1 MFYENYKA
9 IKGSHKNMENGDLSK
24 LKIDKSK
31 VVFRPRKRRKLIYW
45 TLGVIAILILGWL
58 YAKGV
63 FTPSV
68 QVQVATV
75 SQFYPS
81 QAFTMLNAS
90 GYVVAQRKS
99 ALASKVT
106 GRLIWLGVEEG
117 STVKKDQVVARL
129 ENQDVSAA
137 RDQAA
142 ANVNVA
148 RFNLDQARA
157 ELRDATLSF
166 NRNKELLSRGV
177 VAQQAFDDA
186 VARYDKAVAAV
197 ASAEA
202 SLKANNAAL
211 EGAAALLEYTLI
223 RAPFDAVVLTK
234 DADVGDIVTPLG
246 AAANAKAAVVTIADM
261 SSLEVEADVSESNLS
276 RVRLRQ
282 PCEIQLDALP
292 DQRFRGEIHMIV
304 PTADRSKAT
313 VMVKVRFIDKN
324 SRILPEMSAKVAF
337 LSRLVKAEEEKP
349 RTALHQTALVN
360 RKDRKA
366 VFVVKEDRVVE
377 TSVNLGS
384 PMGDMVEVLGG
395 VKVGDRVVLNP
406 SDRLKNGSKIKI
418 EEK

>member
-1 MFYENYKA
+1 
-9 IKGSHKNMENGDLSK
+9 MENGDLSK
-24 LKIDKSK
+24 LRIDKSK
-31 VVFRPRKRRKLIYW
+31 VVIRPRRRKKLIYW
-45 TLGVIAILILGWL
+45 TLAVIAIVILGLL

-81 QAFTMLNAS
+81 QAFTLLNAS

-106 GRLIWLGVEEG
+106 GRLVWLGVEEG
-117 STVKKDQVVARL
+117 SHVKKDQVVARL
-129 ENQDVSAA
+129 ENQDVNAA
-137 RDQAA
+137 KDQAA

-148 RFNLDQARA
+148 RFNLEQAQA

-166 NRNKELLSRGV
+166 NRNKELLARGV
-177 VAQQAFDDA
+177 VAKQAYDDA
-186 VARYDKAVAAV
+186 EARYDKAVAAV

-202 SLKANNAAL
+202 AVKANTAAL
-211 EGAAALLEYTLI
+211 EGATALLEYTLI

-261 SSLEVEADVSESNLS
+261 SSLEVEADVSESNLNQIK
-276 RVRLRQ
+276 LDQ

-292 DQRFRGEIHMIV
+292 DRRFLGEVHMIV

-313 VMVKVRFIDKN
+313 VMVKVRFVDKD

-337 LSRLVKAEEEKP
+337 LARLAKP
-349 RTALHQTALVN
+349 DEQKSRTAVHQTALLN
-360 RKDRKA
+360 RKDGKV
-366 VFVVKEDRVVE
+366 VFVVKGDRAVE

-406 SDRLKNGSKIKI
+406 PDGLKNGSKIKI

>member
-1 MFYENYKA
+1 MTGE
-9 IKGSHKNMENGDLSK
+9 DLLK

-31 VVFRPRKRRKLIYW
+31 VAIGPRKKRKLVYW
-45 TLGVIAILILGWL
+45 ALVIFSILVLGFL
-58 YAKGV
+58 YVRGV
-63 FTPSV
+63 FTPAI

-75 SQFYPS
+75 TQIYPS
-81 QAFTMLNAS
+81 QSFTMLNAS

-117 STVKKDQVVARL
+117 SPVKKDQVVARL
-129 ENQDVSAA
+129 ESQDVSATK
-137 RDQAA
+137 DQAA
-142 ANVNVA
+142 ANVSVA
-148 RFNLDQARA
+148 RSNIEQAQA

-177 VAQQAFDDA
+177 VARQAYDDA
-186 VARYDKAVAAV
+186 LARYEKAVAAV

-202 SLKANNAAL
+202 ALKANTAAL
-211 EGAAALLEYTLI
+211 EGATALLEYTLI

-246 AAANAKAAVVTIADM
+246 AAANAKAAVVTVADM
-261 SSLEVEADVSESNLS
+261 NSLEVEADVSESNLS
-276 RVRLRQ
+276 QIRLGQ

-292 DQRFRGEIHMIV
+292 EQRFRGTIHMIV

-313 VMVKVRFIDKN
+313 VMVKVRFIDKD

-337 LSRLVKAEEEKP
+337 LSRPVTGEEKKP
-349 RTALHQTALVN
+349 RTALNQTALVN
-360 RKDRKA
+360 RKGGKV
-366 VFVVKEDRVVE
+366 VFLVKGNRGVE
-377 TSVNLGS
+377 TPVSLGG
-384 PMGDMVEVLGG
+384 PMGDMVEVLEG
-395 VKVGDRVVLNP
+395 VKVGDQVVLNP
-406 SDRLKNGSKIKI
+406 SDRLKNGLKIKI

>member
-1 MFYENYKA
+1 MANE
-9 IKGSHKNMENGDLSK
+9 DLLK

-31 VVFRPRKRRKLIYW
+31 VVFRPRKRKKFIYW
-45 TLGVIAILILGWL
+45 ALAVITLIILGLL
-58 YAKGV
+58 YAKGT
-63 FTPSV
+63 FTRAMG
-68 QVQVATV
+68 VQVATITKV
-75 SQFYPS
+75 YPS
-81 QAFTMLNAS
+81 QAFTLLNAS

-117 STVKKDQVVARL
+117 SLVKKDQVVARL
-129 ENQDVSAA
+129 DNQDVNASKN
-137 RDQAA
+137 QAA

-148 RFNLDQARA
+148 RFNLEQAQA

-166 NRNKELLSRGV
+166 NRNKELLSRRV
-177 VAQQAFDDA
+177 VAQQAYDNA
-186 VARYDKAVAAV
+186 LARYEKTVAAV
-197 ASAEA
+197 AAAEA
-202 SLKANNAAL
+202 ALKASTAAL

-246 AAANAKAAVVTIADM
+246 AAANAKASVITIADM

-276 RVRLRQ
+276 QVRPGQ
-282 PCEIQLDALP
+282 PCEIRLDALP
-292 DQRFRGEIHMIV
+292 ELRFRGEIHMVV

-313 VMVKVRFIDKN
+313 VMVKVRFTDKD

-337 LSRLVKAEEEKP
+337 LSRSVKAEEEKP

-360 RKDRKA
+360 RKDKK
-366 VFVVKEDRVVE
+366 VIFLVKGGRAVE
-377 TSVNLGS
+377 TPVSLGS
-384 PMGDMVEVLGG
+384 PMGDMVEVLEG
-395 VKVGDRVVLNP
+395 VEVGDQVVLNP
-406 SDRLKNGSKIKI
+406 SARLRNGLKIKI

>member
-1 MFYENYKA
+1 MATE
-9 IKGSHKNMENGDLSK
+9 DLLK

-31 VVFRPRKRRKLIYW
+31 VVFLPRKRKKFIYW
-45 TLGVIAILILGWL
+45 TLAVITLIILGLL
-58 YAKGV
+58 YARGT
-63 FTPSV
+63 FTPAMG
-68 QVQVATV
+68 VQVATITQV
-75 SQFYPS
+75 YPS
-81 QAFTMLNAS
+81 QAFTLLNAS

-117 STVKKDQVVARL
+117 SLVKKDQVVARL
-129 ENQDVSAA
+129 ENQDVLAS

-148 RFNLDQARA
+148 RFSLEQAQA

-166 NRNKELLSRGV
+166 NRNKELFYRGV
-177 VAQQAFDDA
+177 VAQQAYDNA
-186 VARYDKAVAAV
+186 LARYEKAVAAV
-197 ASAEA
+197 AAAEA
-202 SLKANNAAL
+202 ALKASNAAL
-211 EGAAALLEYTLI
+211 EGATALLEYTLI

-261 SSLEVEADVSESNLS
+261 SSLEVEADVSESNLGKIKPG
-276 RVRLRQ
+276 Q

-292 DQRFRGEIHMIV
+292 DIRFRGQIHMIV

-313 VMVKVRFIDKN
+313 VMVKVRFIDKD

-337 LSRLVKAEEEKP
+337 LSRSVKTEEEKP
-349 RTALHQTALVN
+349 RTALHQGALVN
-360 RKDRKA
+360 RKDRKV
-366 VFVVKEDRVVE
+366 VFLINGDRAIE
-377 TSVNLGS
+377 TPVSLGS
-384 PMGDMVEVLGG
+384 PMGDMVEVLEG
-395 VKVGDRVVLNP
+395 VKAGDRVVLNP
-406 SDRLKNGSKIKI
+406 PARLRNGLKIKT

>member
-1 MFYENYKA
+1 MGNE
-9 IKGSHKNMENGDLSK
+9 DLSK
-24 LKIDKSK
+24 LKIDKSR
-31 VVFRPRKRRKLIYW
+31 VVIGTRKKRKLIYW
-45 TLGVIAILILGWL
+45 VLLIVAVLVLGFL
-58 YAKGV
+58 YVKGV
-63 FTPSV
+63 FTSAI

-75 SQFYPS
+75 SQVYPS

-117 STVKKDQVVARL
+117 SFVRKDQVVARL
-129 ENQDVSAA
+129 ENQDVSASK
-137 RDQAA
+137 DQAS

-148 RFNLDQARA
+148 RFSLEQAQA
-157 ELRDATLSF
+157 ELRDATLSL

-177 VAQQAFDDA
+177 VARQTYDD
-186 VARYDKAVAAV
+186 VLARYDKAVAGV
-197 ASAEA
+197 AGAEA
-202 SLKANNAAL
+202 VLKANTAAL
-211 EGAAALLEYTLI
+211 GGATALLEYTLI

-234 DADVGDIVTPLG
+234 DADIGDIVTPLG

-261 SSLEVEADVSESNLS
+261 NSLEVEADVSESNLS
-276 RVRLRQ
+276 KIKPGQ

-292 DQRFRGEIHMIV
+292 DLRFRGEIHMIV

-313 VMVKVRFIDKN
+313 VMVKVRFIDKD

-337 LSRLVKAEEEKP
+337 LSRPVTGEEKKP
-349 RTALHQTALVN
+349 RVAFNQSAVIN
-360 RKDRKA
+360 RKNLKA
-366 VFVVKEDRVVE
+366 VFIVKGDRVVE
-377 TSVNLGS
+377 TPVSVGG
-384 PMGDMVEVLGG
+384 PMGDMVEVLQG

>member
-1 MFYENYKA
+1 VFYENYK
-9 IKGSHKNMENGDLSK
+9 ITEGSHKDMENGDLSK

-31 VVFRPRKRRKLIYW
+31 VVIRPRKMRKLIYW
-45 TLGVIAILILGWL
+45 TLGVIAILILGLL

-186 VARYDKAVAAV
+186 VARHDKAAAAV

-276 RVRLRQ
+276 RVKLSQ

-349 RTALHQTALVN
+349 RTALHQTALIN
-360 RKDRKA
+360 RKDRKV
-366 VFVVKEDRVVE
+366 VFVVKEDRAVE
-377 TSVNLGS
+377 TSVTLGS

-395 VKVGDRVVLNP
+395 VKAGDRVVLNP

>member
-1 MFYENYKA
+1 
-9 IKGSHKNMENGDLSK
+9 MENGDLSK

-31 VVFRPRKRRKLIYW
+31 VVIRPRKRRKLVYW
-45 TLGVIAILILGWL
+45 ILAVIAIMILVL
-58 YAKGV
+58 LFVEGV

-68 QVQVATV
+68 QVQAATV

-117 STVKKDQVVARL
+117 SPVKKGQVVARL

-142 ANVNVA
+142 ANVNAA
-148 RFNLDQARA
+148 RFTLEQAQA
-157 ELRDATLSF
+157 DLRIATLSF

-177 VAQQAFDDA
+177 VAQQAYDDA
-186 VARYDKAVAAV
+186 LARYERAAATVAA
-197 ASAEA
+197 AEA
-202 SLKANNAAL
+202 ALKANMAAL
-211 EGAAALLEYTLI
+211 EGATALLEYTLI

-246 AAANAKAAVVTIADM
+246 AAANAKAAVVTVADM
-261 SSLEVEADVSESNLS
+261 NSLEVEADVSESNLS
-276 RVRLRQ
+276 QIRLGQ
-282 PCEIQLDALP
+282 PCEIQLDAFP
-292 DQRFRGEIHMIV
+292 ERRFRGEIHMIV

-313 VMVKVRFIDKN
+313 VMVKVRFIDKD
-324 SRILPEMSAKVAF
+324 SRVLPEMSAKVAF
-337 LSRLVKAEEEKP
+337 LARLAKPDEQKP
-349 RTALHQTALVN
+349 RTALHQTALVD
-360 RKDRKA
+360 RKDRKVA
-366 VFVVKEDRVVE
+366 FVVREDRVVE
-377 TSVNLGS
+377 TPVNLGS
-384 PMGDMVEVLGG
+384 PMGDMVEVLEG
-395 VKVGDRVVLNP
+395 VKVGGRVVLNP
-406 SDRLKNGSKIKI
+406 PDRLKNGSKIKI

>member
-1 MFYENYKA
+1 MGNE
-9 IKGSHKNMENGDLSK
+9 DLLK

-31 VVFRPRKRRKLIYW
+31 VVFRPRKRKKIIYAMVV
-45 TLGVIAILILGWL
+45 VISIIILVLL
-58 YAKGV
+58 FAKGV

-75 SQFYPS
+75 TQVYPS
-81 QAFTMLNAS
+81 QAFTILNAS

-117 STVKKDQVVARL
+117 SRVKKDQVIARL
-129 ENQDVSAA
+129 ENQDVSATK
-137 RDQAA
+137 DQAA

-148 RFNLDQARA
+148 RFTLEQAQA

-177 VAQQAFDDA
+177 VARQAYDSA
-186 VARYDKAVAAV
+186 LARYEKASAAVAA
-197 ASAEA
+197 AEA
-202 SLKANNAAL
+202 AVKASTAAL
-211 EGAAALLEYTLI
+211 EGAEVLLEYTLI

-246 AAANAKAAVVTIADM
+246 AAANAKASVITIADM

-276 RVRLRQ
+276 QIQPGQ

-292 DQRFRGEIHMIV
+292 DLRFRSEIHMIV

-313 VMVKVRFIDKN
+313 VMVKVRFIDKD

-337 LSRLVKAEEEKP
+337 LSRPVTGEEKKP
-349 RTALHQTALVN
+349 RVAFNQSAVIN
-360 RKDRKA
+360 RKNLKA
-366 VFVVKEDRVVE
+366 VFVVKGNKVVE
-377 TSVNLGS
+377 TPVSLGG
-384 PMGDMVEVLGG
+384 PIGDMVEVLQG

-406 SDRLKNGSKIKI
+406 SDRLKSGSKIKI

>member
-1 MFYENYKA
+1 
-9 IKGSHKNMENGDLSK
+9 MEKEDLSK

-31 VVFRPRKRRKLIYW
+31 VVFRPRKRRKFIYLALIVVS
-45 TLGVIAILILGWL
+45 LPILGWL
-58 YAKGV
+58 YANGT
-63 FTPSV
+63 FTPSA

-75 SQFYPS
+75 TQIYPS

-90 GYVVAQRKS
+90 GYVVPQRKS

-117 STVKKDQVVARL
+117 SHVRKDQVVARL
-129 ENQDVSAA
+129 ENLDVSASK
-137 RDQAA
+137 DQAT

-148 RFNLDQARA
+148 RFNLGQAQA

-177 VAQQAFDDA
+177 IAQQTYDSAF
-186 VARYDKAVAAV
+186 ARYEKAVAAV
-197 ASAEA
+197 ATAEA
-202 SLKANNAAL
+202 AVKASTAAL
-211 EGAAALLEYTLI
+211 EGAEVLLEYTLI

-276 RVRLRQ
+276 KIRIGQ

-292 DQRFRGEIHMIV
+292 DLRFRGEIHMIV

-313 VMVKVRFIDKN
+313 VMVKVRFLDKD
-324 SRILPEMSAKVAF
+324 SRILPEISAKVAF
-337 LSRLVKAEEEKP
+337 LSRPATAEEKRP
-349 RTALHQTALVN
+349 RIAVNQAALVN
-360 RKDRKA
+360 RKERKV
-366 VFVVKEDRVVE
+366 VFLAKGDKVAEAPV
-377 TSVNLGS
+377 SLGI
-384 PMGDMVEVLGG
+384 PIGDMIEVLEG
-395 VKVGDRVVLNP
+395 VKVGDQIVLNP
-406 SDRLKNGSKIKI
+406 SDRLKNGSKILV

>member
-1 MFYENYKA
+1 MANE
-9 IKGSHKNMENGDLSK
+9 DLLK

-31 VVFRPRKRRKLIYW
+31 VVFRPRKRKKFIYW
-45 TLGVIAILILGWL
+45 ALAVITLIILGLL
-58 YAKGV
+58 YAKGT
-63 FTPSV
+63 FTRAMG
-68 QVQVATV
+68 VQVATITKV
-75 SQFYPS
+75 YPS
-81 QAFTMLNAS
+81 QAFTLLNAS

-117 STVKKDQVVARL
+117 SLVKKDQVVARL
-129 ENQDVSAA
+129 DNQDVNASKN
-137 RDQAA
+137 QAA

-148 RFNLDQARA
+148 RFNLEQAQA

-166 NRNKELLSRGV
+166 NRNKELLSRRV
-177 VAQQAFDDA
+177 VAQQAYDNA
-186 VARYDKAVAAV
+186 LARYEKTVAAV
-197 ASAEA
+197 AAAEA
-202 SLKANNAAL
+202 ALKASTAAL

-246 AAANAKAAVVTIADM
+246 AAANAKASVITIADM

-276 RVRLRQ
+276 QVRPGQ
-282 PCEIQLDALP
+282 PCEIRLDALP
-292 DQRFRGEIHMIV
+292 ELRFRGEIHMVV

-313 VMVKVRFIDKN
+313 VMVKVRFTDKD

-337 LSRLVKAEEEKP
+337 LSRSVKAEEEKP

-360 RKDRKA
+360 RKDKK
-366 VFVVKEDRVVE
+366 VIFLVKGGRAVE
-377 TSVNLGS
+377 TPVSLGS
-384 PMGDMVEVLGG
+384 PMGDMVEVLEG
-395 VKVGDRVVLNP
+395 VEVGDQVVLNP
-406 SDRLKNGSKIKI
+406 SARLRNGSKIKI

>member
-1 MFYENYKA
+1 MANE
-9 IKGSHKNMENGDLSK
+9 DLLK

-31 VVFRPRKRRKLIYW
+31 VVLRPRKRKKFIAW
-45 TLGVIAILILGWL
+45 TLVVIFIIILTLL
-58 YAKGV
+58 FAKGT
-63 FTPSV
+63 FTPAMG
-68 QVQVATV
+68 VQVATITQV
-75 SQFYPS
+75 YPS
-81 QAFTMLNAS
+81 QAFTLLNAS

-106 GRLIWLGVEEG
+106 GRLIWVGVEEG
-117 STVKKDQVVARL
+117 SLVKKDQVVARL
-129 ENQDVSAA
+129 ENQDVNASKN
-137 RDQAA
+137 QAA

-148 RFNLDQARA
+148 RFNLEQAQA

-166 NRNKELLSRGV
+166 NRNKELLSRRV
-177 VAQQAFDDA
+177 IAQQAYDNA
-186 VARYDKAVAAV
+186 LARYEKAVAAV
-197 ASAEA
+197 AAAEA
-202 SLKANNAAL
+202 ALKASAAAL
-211 EGAAALLEYTLI
+211 EGATVLLEYTLI

-276 RVRLRQ
+276 KIRPGQ
-282 PCEIQLDALP
+282 PCEIQLDAFPGL
-292 DQRFRGEIHMIV
+292 RFRGQIHMIV

-313 VMVKVRFIDKN
+313 VMVKVRFIDKD

-337 LSRLVKAEEEKP
+337 LSRSVKAEEEKP

-360 RKDRKA
+360 RKDRKI
-366 VFVVKEDRVVE
+366 VFLAKGDRVIE
-377 TSVNLGS
+377 TPVSLGDS
-384 PMGDMVEVLGG
+384 MGDMVEVLEG

-406 SDRLKNGSKIKI
+406 PDRLKNGSKIKI

>member
-1 MFYENYKA
+1 
-9 IKGSHKNMENGDLSK
+9 MENEDLSK

-31 VVFRPRKRRKLIYW
+31 AIARPKKRQRVVY
-45 TLGVIAILILGWL
+45 AILAAILLVVLVLL
-58 YAKGV
+58 YARGV
-63 FTPSV
+63 FTPSI
-68 QVQVATV
+68 QVRVAMV

-117 STVKKDQVVARL
+117 SHIKKDQVVARL
-129 ENQDVSAA
+129 ENQDVSATK
-137 RDQAA
+137 DQAA

-148 RFNLDQARA
+148 RFNLEQAQA
-157 ELRDATLSF
+157 EFQNATLSF

-177 VAQQAFDDA
+177 VARQAYDDA
-186 VARYDKAVAAV
+186 LARYDKAVAAV
-197 ASAEA
+197 AAAEA
-202 SLKANNAAL
+202 TLKANTAAL
-211 EGAAALLEYTLI
+211 QSATALLEYTLI

-261 SSLEVEADVSESNLS
+261 NSLEVEADVSESNLS
-276 RVRLRQ
+276 QIRPGQ

-292 DQRFRGEIHMIV
+292 NRRFRGEIHMIV

-313 VMVKVRFIDKN
+313 VMVKVRFVDKD
-324 SRILPEMSAKVAF
+324 SRVVPEMSAKVAF
-337 LSRLVKAEEEKP
+337 LSRRVMEDEQKP
-349 RTALHQTALVN
+349 RIALNQTALVSLKN
-360 RKDRKA
+360 SKG
-366 VFVVKEDRVVE
+366 VFLVKGERVVE
-377 TSVNLGS
+377 TPVNPGN
-384 PMGDMVEVLGG
+384 PMGDMVEILEG

-406 SDRLKNGSKIKI
+406 PDRLRNGSKIKI

>member
-1 MFYENYKA
+1 MANE
-9 IKGSHKNMENGDLSK
+9 DLLK

-31 VVFRPRKRRKLIYW
+31 VVFRPRKRKKFIYW
-45 TLGVIAILILGWL
+45 TLAVIALIILGLL
-58 YAKGV
+58 YVRGT
-63 FTPSV
+63 FTPAIG
-68 QVQVATV
+68 VQVATITQV
-75 SQFYPS
+75 YPS
-81 QAFTMLNAS
+81 QAFTLLNAS

-117 STVKKDQVVARL
+117 SRVKKDQVVARL

-137 RDQAA
+137 KDQAA
-142 ANVNVA
+142 ATVNVA
-148 RFNLDQARA
+148 RFSLEQARA
-157 ELRDATLSF
+157 ELRDATLSL

-177 VAQQAFDDA
+177 VAQQTYDDA

-197 ASAEA
+197 AGAEA
-202 SLKANNAAL
+202 ALKASTAAL

-246 AAANAKAAVVTIADM
+246 AAANAKASVVTIADM

-276 RVRLRQ
+276 QVRPGQ

-292 DQRFRGEIHMIV
+292 ELRFRGEIHMIV

-313 VMVKVRFIDKN
+313 VMVKVRFIDKD

-337 LSRLVKAEEEKP
+337 LSRSVKAEEGKP
-349 RTALHQTALVN
+349 RTALNRTALVN
-360 RKDRKA
+360 RKDRKV
-366 VFVVKEDRVVE
+366 VFLVNGDRVVE
-377 TSVNLGS
+377 TPVSLGG
-384 PMGDMVEVLGG
+384 PMGDMVEILEG
-395 VKVGDRVVLNP
+395 VNVGDRVVLNP
-406 SDRLKNGSKIKI
+406 SDRLRNGSKIKI

>member
-1 MFYENYKA
+1 
-9 IKGSHKNMENGDLSK
+9 MENEDLSK

-31 VVFRPRKRRKLIYW
+31 VIVRPRKRRRIIYAIVAVISIIVLIS
-45 TLGVIAILILGWL
+45 L

-75 SQFYPS
+75 SQFHPS

-117 STVKKDQVVARL
+117 SPVKKDQVVARL
-129 ENQDVSAA
+129 ESQDVSAT

-148 RFNLDQARA
+148 RFNIEQAQA

-177 VAQQAFDDA
+177 VARQAYDDA
-186 VARYDKAVAAV
+186 LARYEKAVAAV

-202 SLKANNAAL
+202 ALKANTAAL

-234 DADVGDIVTPLG
+234 DADIGDIVTPLG

-261 SSLEVEADVSESNLS
+261 NSLEVEADVSESNLGQI
-276 RVRLRQ
+276 RLGQ

-292 DQRFRGEIHMIV
+292 ERRFRGEIHMIV

-313 VMVKVRFIDKN
+313 VMVKVRFIDKD

-337 LSRLVKAEEEKP
+337 LSRSVKADEQKP
-349 RTALHQTALVN
+349 RIALHQTALVSLKN
-360 RKDRKA
+360 NKV
-366 VFVVKEDRVVE
+366 VFLVKGDRVTE
-377 TSVNLGS
+377 TPVTLGS

-395 VKVGDRVVLNP
+395 VKVGDRVVRNP
-406 SDRLKNGSKIKI
+406 SDRVRNGTKIKI